1 MTTGN
6 LYKNPSTKD
15 CWVYCSSCSRCQD
28 KGRYT
33 KCNKCSGRY
42 DPNGCIDTDNGDF
55 CDCKNGILRW
65 KTKNGKVLMSRFK
78 ANPFKGNV
86 RYEKKSEDERDW
98 DSYLKDMRNK
108 MGDPNWNPVSIYE
121 D

>member
-1 MTTGN
+1 
-6 LYKNPSTKD
+6 
-15 CWVYCSSCSRCQD
+15 
-28 KGRYT
+28 
-33 KCNKCSGRY
+33 
-42 DPNGCIDTDNGDF
+42 
-55 CDCKNGILRW
+55 
-65 KTKNGKVLMSRFK
+65 MSRFK
-78 ANPFKGNV
+78 TNPFKGNV